1 MPNYDY
7 EEFRKACGE
16 NPENV
21 IPIGDTLKDSDEDF
35 KLRTKSELLNF
46 ISDGGPENL
55 KFVNTKVWEKN
66 PNPRI
71 PIMIDA
77 YEFKSLSKLGY
88 LAFMKNEK
96 TGKWLIKS
104 FHLSTNRN
112 TTMEDA
118 LKKAGIIK
126 DGKDD

>member
-1 MPNYDY
+1 MPNYSY
-7 EEFRKACGE
+7 EEFRQACDE
-16 NPENV
+16 TPENV
-21 IPIGDTLKDSDEDF
+21 IPIGDTLKNAEGDF
-35 KLRTKSELLNF
+35 QIRTKSELLNF

-66 PNPRI
+66 PSPNS
-71 PIMIDA
+71 PIMVDA

-88 LAFMKNEK
+88 LAFMRNEK
-96 TGKWLIKS
+96 SGKWLIKS

-118 LKKAGIIK
+118 LKRAGIK
-126 DGKDD
+126 KEDQNE